1 MMFSVRTLG
10 AYAATPRKLAN
21 PSAQYISFNRNHF
34 LIDCGEGTQRSLRA
48 CGVNLLGIQKV
59 FISHLHGDHFYGL
72 PGLIATMNALKR
84 TDELEIYGPKG
95 IKELL
100 TTLLKASDS
109 WTRYPLRFIEIE
121 STNSEV
127 VFESDKVR
135 VVTIPLKHRI
145 YTNGFLFE
153 VFDHGAWN
161 KLYAYCSDTAFLPQI
176 ISIIEKVHVLYHES
190 TFLETEAHL
199 CEKTRHS
206 TASEAG
212 KIAQLAQSKFLILGH
227 YSTRYKNLD
236 LFRLEALNHFS
247 NGEILLSD
255 DHELFEFPWPQKI

>member
-34 LIDCGEGTQRSLRA
+34 LIDCGEGTQLSLRA

-72 PGLIATMNALKR
+72 PGLIATMNSLKR

-109 WTRYPLRFIEIE
+109 WTRYPLRFIELE
-121 STNSEV
+121 SSDSEV
-127 VFESDKVR
+127 IYESDKVR
-135 VVTIPLKHRI
+135 IPTIP
-145 YTNGFLFE
+145 
-153 VFDHGAWN
+153 
-161 KLYAYCSDTAFLPQI
+161 
-176 ISIIEKVHVLYHES
+176 SIIENVHVLYHES
-190 TFLETEAHL
+190 TFLETEDHL

-206 TASEAG
+206 TASQAG

-247 NGEILLSD
+247 SGEILLSD
-255 DHELFEFPWPQKI
+255 DHELFEFPWPKKI